1 MTEMNMVEA
10 VNDALHLE
18 MERDGD
24 VMVLG
29 EDVGVN
35 EGVFRVTEGL
45 LERFG
50 EERVKDTPL
59 AESGIVG
66 VSIGLALYGMKPVAE
81 IQFMGFMWPAV
92 DQLSSHASRYR
103 NRSRGQYH
111 VPMVLRAPYG
121 GGVKALEHHL
131 ESFESVLAHIPGLKV
146 VIPSTPKDAKGL
158 LISCIRD
165 PDPVVFLE
173 PKKLYRAFKQDVPED
188 DFEEELGKARVVQGG
203 EDITLV
209 GWGAMVP
216 KMVKAADHVS
226 GEGINAEVIDL
237 RTISPYDEETVHK
250 SIRKTGRLLV
260 VQEAPRT
267 SGFGSEVVARAVKKE
282 MLSLKSPPMRATGF
296 DVPFPLYKMEDWAI
310 PDVDRIVKKIREA
323 IGW

>member
-1 MTEMNMVEA
+1 MTELNMVGA
-10 VNDALHLE
+10 INDALHVE
-18 MERDGD
+18 MEQDED

-29 EDVGVN
+29 EDVAEN

-45 LERFG
+45 LDKFG
-50 EERVKDTPL
+50 EERVRDTPL

-103 NRSRGQYH
+103 NRSLSQYN
-111 VPMVLRAPYG
+111 VPMVLRSPYG
-121 GGVKALEHHL
+121 GGVKALEHHS

-146 VIPSTPKDAKGL
+146 VIPSTPSDAKGL
-158 LISCIRD
+158 LISSIRD

-173 PKKLYRAFKQDVPED
+173 PKKLYRAFKQEVPEGSYT
-188 DFEEELGKARVVQGG
+188 EEIGKAKVVKEG

-209 GWGAMVP
+209 AWGAMVP
-216 KMVKAADHVS
+216 KIVKAADHVAD
-226 GEGINAEVIDL
+226 EGISAEVIDL
-237 RTISPYDEETVHK
+237 RTIYPYDEETVHE
-250 SIRKTGRLLV
+250 SVRKTGRLLV
-260 VQEAPRT
+260 VQEAPLT
-267 SGFGSEVVARAVKKE
+267 LGFASEIIARAVDKE
-282 MLSLKSPPMRATGF
+282 MLSLKSPPLRATGF
-296 DVPFPLYKMEDWAI
+296 DIPFPLYKMEDWAI

-323 IGW
+323 IEW